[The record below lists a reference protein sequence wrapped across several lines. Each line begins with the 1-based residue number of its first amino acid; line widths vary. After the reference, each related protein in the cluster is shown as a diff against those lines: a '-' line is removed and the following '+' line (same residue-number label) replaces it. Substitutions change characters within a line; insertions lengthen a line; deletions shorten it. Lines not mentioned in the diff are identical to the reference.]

1 MDSSKSWYIQKL
13 VGNWTIN
20 YDEKYSKKE
29 YFAAID
35 KTVAWNMSVSRRQ
48 KEIIRLTEDF
58 YEELII
64 YED

>member
-1 MDSSKSWYIQKL
+1 M
-13 VGNWTIN
+13 GNWTIN
-20 YDEKYSKKE
+20 YGENYSKEE

-48 KEIIRLTEDF
+48 KEIIRLTEDS

-64 YED
+64 YKD